1 MIRIICLKITASRP
15 TTYAFC
21 RIPPVVRLPYGNSMW
36 GAVAFWTAMILS
48 AALLLGGIAFLT
60 FFEGDAFTAA
70 IFSLLPAVI
79 AAWFG
84 LAARSMLTKD

>member
-1 MIRIICLKITASRP
+1 
-15 TTYAFC
+15 
-21 RIPPVVRLPYGNSMW
+21 
-36 GAVAFWTAMILS
+36 MILS